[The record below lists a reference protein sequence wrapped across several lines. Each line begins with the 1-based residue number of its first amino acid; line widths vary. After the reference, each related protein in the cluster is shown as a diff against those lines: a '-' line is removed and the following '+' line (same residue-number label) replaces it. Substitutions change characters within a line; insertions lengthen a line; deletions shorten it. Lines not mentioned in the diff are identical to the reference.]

1 MKFSGQ
7 FNPFQAF
14 RLFSHRIVRI
24 ACAPFQMF
32 YRRAV
37 RLLSPNNLM
46 LKMSEDIR
54 GGLKR
59 VGEKPTSLNE
69 YVLVGERYVA
79 KKLLLLAALLFI
91 IAVSLTIRFGYP
103 WIQARFL
110 TRTMVINTEDMGGYT
125 GKVRLVSGREP
136 GTVLF
141 EGRLEDGRI
150 NGPGTLYGYDGVRLY
165 RGRL

>member
-54 GGLKR
+54 GGL
-59 VGEKPTSLNE
+59 P
-69 YVLVGERYVA
+69 
-79 KKLLLLAALLFI
+79 
-91 IAVSLTIRFGYP
+91 
-103 WIQARFL
+103 
-110 TRTMVINTEDMGGYT
+110 
-125 GKVRLVSGREP
+125 
-136 GTVLF
+136 
-141 EGRLEDGRI
+141 
-150 NGPGTLYGYDGVRLY
+150 
-165 RGRL
+165 